1 MAQNPFPFSGLD
13 DTHVVESRR
22 LHGSNT
28 IDNQKS
34 SIIWP
39 ALKDSV
45 TEPMFILLV
54 AAAVL
59 YFILGELAEAIFMS
73 CAILVVSAISFYQDS
88 RSRKALAA
96 LKIYAQPRARVIRNN
111 AIQTIPSEEI
121 VIDDLIVSEE
131 GTLLPADGRIIHSND
146 FAVNESIVTG
156 EAYPVNKNA
165 EDKGMQQVFS
175 GTQVVSGLAVFRV
188 TAIGERT
195 VLGMIGKS
203 VETIGDEKT
212 PLQLQIAQFVK
223 YMAIVGAI
231 VFVIVWALNYYA
243 SRDIPDSLL
252 KGLTLAMSILPEEIP
267 VAFTTFMALGAWR
280 LMKAG
285 VIVKR
290 VRTVETLGSATVL
303 CLDKTGTITQNRMEP
318 SRIYVHDTA
327 SLLDHHDWNVPEAR
341 KLITAAMWASE
352 PVPFDPM
359 EIALHNAYQEMTEQD
374 ERKEYTMIREYP
386 LSGKPPM
393 MTHIFEDGQGH
404 RVIACKGAPEALVE
418 YSTLTAEERQVA
430 SDRIREMSGGGFR
443 VLGIGLAEH
452 QGNDFPKQQQDFRFQ
467 FMGLIAFLD
476 PPKENIEK
484 VLSSFYQAGLN
495 VKIVTGDNAITTG
508 AIARRIGFVGP
519 EIVIDGN
526 DLVGMSDETLA
537 KVTASTNI
545 FTRMFPE
552 AKVRI
557 IESLKRQHH
566 VVAMT
571 GDGVND
577 GPALKAAH
585 IGIAMGKRGSELAKE
600 AAELILS
607 DDDLG
612 KMVDAIAMGRKIYN
626 NLKKAIQYII
636 SIHIPI
642 ILTVA
647 LPLLLGW
654 IYPNIFTPVHVI
666 FLELIMGPTCSI
678 VYENEPMEPQLM
690 RQKPRPLSNTFLTWR
705 ELSVSVAQ
713 GLVITACVL
722 GVYWYAEQTTGSQ
735 GTTRAMVFST
745 LVSANIFLTFVNRS
759 FYDSFF
765 KVLNYKN
772 PMLWKMVSLTF
783 MLLVAI
789 NYIAPIRN
797 FFDLQRLSGG
807 EFGVCLVAGLCSV
820 VWVEAYKAWK
830 RKGPRKEAPLVSSTS
845 LEVN

>member
-1 MAQNPFPFSGLD
+1 
-13 DTHVVESRR
+13 
-22 LHGSNT
+22 
-28 IDNQKS
+28 
-34 SIIWP
+34 
-39 ALKDSV
+39 
-45 TEPMFILLV
+45 
-54 AAAVL
+54 
-59 YFILGELAEAIFMS
+59 
-73 CAILVVSAISFYQDS
+73 
-88 RSRKALAA
+88 
-96 LKIYAQPRARVIRNN
+96 
-111 AIQTIPSEEI
+111 
-121 VIDDLIVSEE
+121 
-131 GTLLPADGRIIHSND
+131 
-146 FAVNESIVTG
+146 
-156 EAYPVNKNA
+156 
-165 EDKGMQQVFS
+165 
-175 GTQVVSGLAVFRV
+175 
-188 TAIGERT
+188 
-195 VLGMIGKS
+195 
-203 VETIGDEKT
+203 
-212 PLQLQIAQFVK
+212 
-223 YMAIVGAI
+223 
-231 VFVIVWALNYYA
+231 
-243 SRDIPDSLL
+243 
-252 KGLTLAMSILPEEIP
+252 
-267 VAFTTFMALGAWR
+267 
-280 LMKAG
+280 
-285 VIVKR
+285 
-290 VRTVETLGSATVL
+290 
-303 CLDKTGTITQNRMEP
+303 
-318 SRIYVHDTA
+318 
-327 SLLDHHDWNVPEAR
+327 
-341 KLITAAMWASE
+341 
-352 PVPFDPM
+352 
-359 EIALHNAYQEMTEQD
+359 
-374 ERKEYTMIREYP
+374 
-386 LSGKPPM
+386 
-393 MTHIFEDGQGH
+393 
-404 RVIACKGAPEALVE
+404 
-418 YSTLTAEERQVA
+418 
-430 SDRIREMSGGGFR
+430 
-443 VLGIGLAEH
+443 
-452 QGNDFPKQQQDFRFQ
+452 
-467 FMGLIAFLD
+467 
-476 PPKENIEK
+476 
-484 VLSSFYQAGLN
+484 
-495 VKIVTGDNAITTG
+495 
-508 AIARRIGFVGP
+508 
-519 EIVIDGN
+519 
-526 DLVGMSDETLA
+526 
-537 KVTASTNI
+537 
-545 FTRMFPE
+545 
-552 AKVRI
+552 
-557 IESLKRQHH
+557 
-566 VVAMT
+566 MT

-713 GLVITACVL
+713 GLVITAGVL
-722 GVYWYAEQTTGSQ
+722 GVYWYAEQTTGSE

-830 RKGPRKEAPLVSSTS
+830 RKWPHKEAPLVSST